1 LQTNN
6 YHSLS
11 YNHNHE
17 LPLYRPDSPEH
28 QGAFNLQLIQLLF
41 WFVQLFNQHNNP
53 IHLNSCKQTTTTHS
67 LTTITMSSPYTVQI
81 HQSTKEPSISSSY
94 SYSSDKHTTQVAK
107 SGRNLVI
114 NHNKVSYEKDSPAP
128 TYAGAYTRT
137 WATIHTFNIS
147 LVLLNWTAIY
157 NGYGIEH
164 GLAFFSS
171 LSLSILKVMK
181 QSY

>member
-1 LQTNN
+1 
-6 YHSLS
+6 
-11 YNHNHE
+11 
-17 LPLYRPDSPEH
+17 
-28 QGAFNLQLIQLLF
+28 
-41 WFVQLFNQHNNP
+41 
-53 IHLNSCKQTTTTHS
+53 
-67 LTTITMSSPYTVQI
+67 MSSPYTVQI

-94 SYSSDKHTTQVAK
+94 SYSSGSYSSSTSTTPRSLSPGEYREYGADKHTTQVAK

-171 LSLSILKVMK
+171 LSFHFESYEAELLSPSRRCIMDN
-181 QSY
+181 